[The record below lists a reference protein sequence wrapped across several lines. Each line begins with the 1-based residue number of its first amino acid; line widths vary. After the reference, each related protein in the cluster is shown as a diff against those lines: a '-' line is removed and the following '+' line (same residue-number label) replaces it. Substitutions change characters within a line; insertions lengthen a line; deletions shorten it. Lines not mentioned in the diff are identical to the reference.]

1 MKSGNG
7 NASSL
12 GEPTG
17 AFFVPASTAEKGDRG
32 TAPVP

>member
-1 MKSGNG
+1 MKSGKE

-17 AFFVPASTAEKGDRG
+17 AFFVPASTTEKGDRD